1 MRSNTKGIIIGS
13 AGAVLL
19 SLVSS
24 TLYDFIK
31 GNDLFATVYRV
42 FLSTYHVFVKKIS
55 GVEIP
60 LWILLL
66 IALAVLAAVLLIT
79 QKLSERNK
87 KQKRAV
93 RYRLV
98 RQPNKRG

>member
-13 AGAVLL
+13 IGAVFL

-31 GNDLFATVYRV
+31 GNDLFATVYR
-42 FLSTYHVFVKKIS
+42 FLVSSYHLLVKKIA
-55 GVEIP
+55 GIDVP
-60 LWILLL
+60 VWVLLL
-66 IALAVLAAVLLIT
+66 IALAILTAALLII

-87 KQKRAV
+87 KQQRTV